1 MLILLNSISSNSISN
16 VEAIEVK
23 TSRKYNVQLGQ
34 GLIAILPQLVS
45 PYCEGRK
52 IGIITDDIVD
62 GLYANKATDALMVCD
77 YSVYKYVIPHGE
89 ESKNISTLSGI
100 LEFFATYHFNRK
112 DIFISIGGGV
122 IGDIT
127 GLAAALY
134 MRGIQFIQVPTTL
147 LSMVDAS
154 VGGKTAVDL
163 QAGKNLIGAFWQP
176 SMVVADTQI
185 IANLPDDIFAE
196 GMAEVIKSDLIANAG
211 IVKMIQKGTVM
222 NHIDQ
227 MVASCIKMKRDIVE
241 QDEYETKG
249 LRKVLNL
256 GHTVAHAIEKL
267 SNYTVSHGIAVATGL
282 VWEAKIACH
291 LELCNEALVNE
302 IKEAVD
308 VYQLYYDVP
317 FTVDAMV
324 EAMKSDKKNEDRR
337 IDFVFPIT
345 YGKWEERKLETN
357 ELKEIINTINI

>member
-1 MLILLNSISSNSISN
+1 M
-16 VEAIEVK
+16 ETIEVN

-34 GLIAILPQLVS
+34 GLISILPQLVE
-45 PYCEGRK
+45 PFCTGRK
-52 IGIITDDIVD
+52 IGIITDDTVD
-62 GLYANKATDALMVCD
+62 ALYANNVVEALTVCN

-89 ESKNISTLSGI
+89 ESKNVSTLSGI
-100 LEFFATYHFNRK
+100 LEYFASFHFTRK

-122 IGDIT
+122 VGDIT

-176 SMVVADTQI
+176 SMVIADTQI
-185 IANLPDDIFAE
+185 ITNLPEDIFAE
-196 GMAEVIKSDLIANAG
+196 GMAEVIKSDLIADAG
-211 IVKMIQKGTVM
+211 IVKMIQQGTVKE
-222 NHIDQ
+222 HIDQ
-227 MVASCIKMKRDIVE
+227 MVASCIKMKRDVVE

-249 LRKVLNL
+249 LRKVLNM

-267 SNYTVSHGIAVATGL
+267 SNFTVSHGIAVATGL
-282 VWEAKIACH
+282 VWEAKIACY
-291 LELCNEALVNE
+291 LRLCKETFVSE

-308 VYQLYYDVP
+308 AYQLYYEVP

>member
-1 MLILLNSISSNSISN
+1 M
-16 VEAIEVK
+16 ETIEVK
-23 TSRKYNVQLGQ
+23 TSRKYHVQLGQ
-34 GLIAILPQLVS
+34 GLISVLPQLIE
-45 PYCEGRK
+45 PLCEGWK
-52 IGIITDDIVD
+52 IGVITDDTVNS
-62 GLYANKATDALMVCD
+62 LYAAKATEALDICG
-77 YSVYKYVIPHGE
+77 YTVYKYVIPHGE
-89 ESKNISTLSGI
+89 DFKTITTLSGI
-100 LEFFATYHFNRK
+100 LEYLANCHLTRK
-112 DIFISIGGGV
+112 DYLISIGGGV

-185 IANLPDDIFAE
+185 ISNLPDDIFAE

-211 IVKMIQKGTVM
+211 IVKMIQACTVKEY
-222 NHIDQ
+222 IDQ
-227 MVASCIKMKRDIVE
+227 VVTNCIKMKRDVVE

-249 LRKVLNL
+249 LRKVLNM

-282 VWEAKIACH
+282 VWEAKIACC
-291 LELCNEALVNE
+291 LGLCKEKLVNE
-302 IKEAVD
+302 IKDAVYA
-308 VYQLYYDVP
+308 YQLYYEVP
-317 FTVDAMV
+317 FTVDAMI
-324 EAMKSDKKNEDRR
+324 EAMKSDKKNDDYK

-345 YGKWEERKLETN
+345 YGKWEERKLDTN
-357 ELKEIINTINI
+357 ELKKIINTINI

>member
-1 MLILLNSISSNSISN
+1 M
-16 VEAIEVK
+16 ETIEVK
-23 TSRKYNVQLGQ
+23 TSRTYNVQLGQ
-34 GLIAILPQLVS
+34 GLISVLPQLTQPLCS
-45 PYCEGRK
+45 GRK
-52 IGIITDDIVD
+52 IGFITDDTVD
-62 GLYANKATDALMVCD
+62 VLYANKAAEAFQICD
-77 YSVYKYVIPHGE
+77 YNVSKYVIPHGE
-89 ESKNISTLSGI
+89 GSKNISTLSEI
-100 LEFFATYHFNRK
+100 LEYFAQCHFTRK

-147 LSMVDAS
+147 LSIVDAS

-211 IVKMIQKGTVM
+211 IVKMIKAGTVKE
-222 NHIDQ
+222 HIDQ
-227 MVASCIKMKRDIVE
+227 IVSSCINMKRDVVE

-249 LRKVLNL
+249 LRKVLNM
-256 GHTVAHAIEKL
+256 GHTVAHAIEIL

-282 VWEAKIACH
+282 VWEAKIACQ
-291 LELCNEALVNE
+291 LGLCGEQLVKE
-302 IKEAVD
+302 IQEAVEAF
-308 VYQLYYDVP
+308 QLYYHVHY
-317 FTVDAMV
+317 TVEAMV
-324 EAMKSDKKNEDRR
+324 EAMKSDKKNDDYN

-345 YGKWEERKLETN
+345 YGKWEERKLDTN
-357 ELKEIINTINI
+357 KLKKIINTINI

>member
-1 MLILLNSISSNSISN
+1 M
-16 VEAIEVK
+16 ETIEVK
-23 TSRKYNVQLGQ
+23 TSRTYNVQLGQ
-34 GLIAILPQLVS
+34 GLISVLPQLVE
-45 PYCEGRK
+45 PLFGGRK
-52 IGIITDDIVD
+52 IGIITDDIVNS
-62 GLYANKATDALMVCD
+62 LYAAKAAEAFEICGCIVN
-77 YSVYKYVIPHGE
+77 KYVIPHGE
-89 ESKNISTLSGI
+89 ASKNLTTLAEI
-100 LEFFATYHFNRK
+100 LEFFASCHFTRK

-134 MRGIQFIQVPTTL
+134 MRGIQYIQVPTTL

-163 QAGKNLIGAFWQP
+163 HAGKNMIGAFWQP
-176 SMVVADTQI
+176 SMVIADSQI
-185 IANLPDDIFAE
+185 MANLPEDIFAE

-211 IVKMIQKGTVM
+211 IIRMIQQGTVM
-222 NHIDQ
+222 EYIDK
-227 MVASCIKMKRDIVE
+227 MIASCIKMKRDVVE
-241 QDEYETKG
+241 QDEYENTG
-249 LRKVLNL
+249 LRKVLNM

-282 VWEAKIACH
+282 EWEAKIANY
-291 LELCNEALVNE
+291 LGLCEEALVKD

-308 VYQLYYDVP
+308 AYHLYYSVP
-317 FTVDAMV
+317 YPVEALV
-324 EAMKSDKKNEDRR
+324 EAMKSDKKNDDYK

-345 YGKWEERKLETN
+345 YGKWEERKLGTN